1 VRLGDGLLVTVH
13 APADEIAKRLPWGAG
28 ALEPIDPHHYEYRTS
43 DDNLEWLALRVAM
56 LGADVDVH
64 EPPELIAQLNV
75 LARRLQRAA
84 DDGD

>member
-64 EPPELIAQLNV
+64 EPTGAH
-75 LARRLQRAA
+75 RAA
-84 DDGD
+84 ERPGPAAAAGRGRR